1 MDSTVYFG
9 MNTEILQLGS
19 ALLSFSQDVNYPD
32 SDSSWFLSVPPC
44 RCWDN
49 ALV

>member
-19 ALLSFSQDVNYPD
+19 ALLEFQPRCQL
-32 SDSSWFLSVPPC
+32 SWFRFFLVFVSASVQML
-44 RCWDN
+44 
-49 ALV
+49 A